1 LLISARIEI
10 DAAHCL
16 ADHSSKCYNIH
27 GHRYIVEAELEGPV
41 LDQVGTSGNG
51 MVLDFSTLTELMQA
65 VIHQPADHGLI
76 MDVNDSRI
84 NIFYGDPT
92 IIACAQKAIDRFG
105 YSFGR
110 TENYRQKI
118 MLIDAP
124 PTAEHLAVVWA
135 RALNNAVLE
144 EGYTDH
150 AITQLKVWETPKY
163 AAVWR
168 AVKDLK
174 S

>member
-1 LLISARIEI
+1 
-10 DAAHCL
+10 
-16 ADHSSKCYNIH
+16 
-27 GHRYIVEAELEGPV
+27 
-41 LDQVGTSGNG
+41 
-51 MVLDFSTLTELMQA
+51 MQA

-84 NIFYGDPT
+84 NIFYGDPFY
-92 IIACAQKAIDRFG
+92 IKVAQENIDKYG
-105 YSFGR
+105 YYHGK

-174 S
+174 P